1 MRVIFIDIDGVLN
14 SSKTP
19 NPRDLPYIVDRKLLR
34 TFKKLVARTTCK
46 GRSHFGLAP
55 RPRRP
60 VQRPLLGSPYAD
72 VVPDLPKRS
81 RGDQIRAWLKKH
93 SEFKRYAVIDDDDD
107 ELDDFPLFQPSSST
121 GLTQK

>member
-34 TFKKLVARTTCK
+34 TFRKLVARTTCK

-60 VQRPLLGSPYAD
+60 VQRPLLGYP
-72 VVPDLPKRS
+72 VCGCRS
-81 RGDQIRAWLKKH
+81 GSAQAIPRGSDPRLAEKAFGGQTVRGHWRRRCRTRRFSA
-93 SEFKRYAVIDDDDD
+93 FPAV
-107 ELDDFPLFQPSSST
+107 
-121 GLTQK
+121 